1 MKKRHIIGLIIA
13 IILIAGYYALDYATS
28 DRAGSEADIASEIEQ
43 REDGPSAVYHN
54 EKEHY
59 TFRTE
64 KQLNEHYE
72 KHGVE
77 MGFSSPEEYLEAA
90 NAVVNS
96 DKALHKLEK
105 EDNDDVYYIEDTNEF
120 VIVSGKGY
128 IRTYFNPSDG
138 IDYFNRQ

>member
-28 DRAGSEADIASEIEQ
+28 DRNGDESDIASEIVQ
-43 REDGPSAVYHN
+43 QDDGPTAVYHN
-54 EKEHY
+54 EDKHY

-72 KHGVE
+72 KHGAE

-90 NAVVNS
+90 NAVINS
-96 DKALHKLEK
+96 DEALHKLEK
-105 EDNDDVYYIEDTNEF
+105 EDNDDVYYIEATNEF